1 MTNEKKND
9 QFIKAEVITVSGS
22 FPVEG
27 SKDVPIHQKI
37 RILLEKAS
45 AALGIV
51 NTDGFIATINGQ
63 EIDINV
69 TYESLNLTDDIT
81 IDWSKREGGG
91 GHA

>member
-22 FPVEG
+22 FPDEG
-27 SKDVPIHQKI
+27 STDVPIHQKI

-45 AALGIV
+45 AALGII

-63 EIDINV
+63 EIDINA
-69 TYESLNLTDDIT
+69 TYESLGLSDIT
-81 IDWSKREGGG
+81 AIDWSKREGGG
-91 GHA
+91 GYA